1 MLRLANGLTLAGAFR
16 ESTLMS
22 GIIRVLVPLDSQSD
36 AAFQL
41 AFKYAESIC
50 QKSGANVIVLLTHT
64 KSQLEHTGLARML
77 GSHVIKAIGKGNAT
91 TSAGY
96 ALRAET
102 MRTLRYLSQKS
113 VLVVYYAEAGI
124 LDVADGVQNVAG
136 VVAVPDHPGDADP
149 WVQRWGAHVHGQ
161 TRQAPS
167 VLIKDP
173 VVVAALD
180 ELTKIINLSTGLAHP
195 RDKERADETLRI
207 LRAKGH
213 ADPTPNI
220 KSWAIQKGWKPDHAV
235 ALETLARKIWGLR
248 NKPSLG
254 RIPAAHKHYE
264 RWQK

>member
-1 MLRLANGLTLAGAFR
+1 MQERRRDRRVRTRAPNEVACLLLRLANGLTLAGAFR

-195 RDKERADETLRI
+195 RDNRLVGRRAEQVLNPRVTRHV
-207 LRAKGH
+207 RALDDVDRDDARG
-213 ADPTPNI
+213 PC
-220 KSWAIQKGWKPDHAV
+220 
-235 ALETLARKIWGLR
+235 AL
-248 NKPSLG
+248 
-254 RIPAAHKHYE
+254 AHRVE
-264 RWQK
+264 QVR